1 VIDMELMDAKGVRN
15 YLPEEMIFRQDI
27 VDGLRKIFEKYGYS
41 PLETPAIERLDMLT
55 AKFAGGEEILKEI
68 FKMKDQ
74 GDRDLGLRYDL
85 TVPMSKVVGMN
96 PNINMPFR
104 RYQIQP
110 VWRDGPIKLGR
121 YREFLQCD
129 VDIVGVKSMIA
140 DAEILAIA
148 SEVFSSLGFMFVIKI
163 NNRKLMNG
171 LLDCAGFGEFK
182 MRAILSIDK
191 LAKIGV
197 KGVREELLECGFDR
211 KEIGKLLRLL
221 KTKGRNEILL
231 KRLRNIME
239 STEGQMGIAELE
251 DLLRYSKSF
260 GVKNLEVDISLARGL
275 EYYTGPVYEVYS
287 KELSS
292 SLAGGGRYDEMIG
305 GFIGRGD
312 FPATGISFGI
322 EPIIESLRLKKKS
335 GRRKTTTKLYVIP
348 IKTQKESMKITK
360 KLRSL
365 GIPAEM
371 DLLERGISKNLS
383 YANSL
388 GIPYVAFVG
397 KNELKR
403 KKIKLR
409 DMKTGKEKDISI
421 EKLKNFPF

>member
-1 VIDMELMDAKGVRN
+1 
-15 YLPEEMIFRQDI
+15 
-27 VDGLRKIFEKYGYS
+27 
-41 PLETPAIERLDMLT
+41 
-55 AKFAGGEEILKEI
+55 
-68 FKMKDQ
+68 
-74 GDRDLGLRYDL
+74 
-85 TVPMSKVVGMN
+85 
-96 PNINMPFR
+96 
-104 RYQIQP
+104 
-110 VWRDGPIKLGR
+110 
-121 YREFLQCD
+121 
-129 VDIVGVKSMIA
+129 
-140 DAEILAIA
+140 
-148 SEVFSSLGFMFVIKI
+148 
-163 NNRKLMNG
+163 
-171 LLDCAGFGEFK
+171 
-182 MRAILSIDK
+182 
-191 LAKIGV
+191 
-197 KGVREELLECGFDR
+197 
-211 KEIGKLLRLL
+211 L